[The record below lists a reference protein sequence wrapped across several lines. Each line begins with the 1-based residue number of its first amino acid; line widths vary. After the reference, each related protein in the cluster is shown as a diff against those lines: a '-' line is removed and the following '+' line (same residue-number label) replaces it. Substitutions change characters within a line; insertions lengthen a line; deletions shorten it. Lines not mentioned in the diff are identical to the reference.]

1 MQGFLATRSPDL
13 NLWDYYKGGYLK
25 DRMYLILP
33 ITEENLKVNI
43 TWEISKKNLE
53 SIILKF
59 KKNWNLLILANGV
72 DSEIEYNCLYV
83 H

>member
-1 MQGFLATRSPDL
+1 MSPDL
-13 NLWDYYKGGYLK
+13 NLLDYYKGVYLK
-25 DRMYLILP
+25 DRMYFILP
-33 ITEENLKVNI
+33 ITQENLKVNI

-53 SIILKF
+53 SIFLKF
-59 KKNWNLLILANGV
+59 KKIWNLLIQANGG